1 MGLHLVG
8 ITSTAIMLSKILAL
22 AIFMASTQA
31 MTLKITP
38 KVNVDIKECMA
49 GTSDWF
55 GDYRLDVTPMPIE
68 VAAGKDITLDG
79 EITIK
84 RIIEEGSTLALKL
97 VGEVPVIGKI
107 PIPCLEI
114 NPDLH
119 LGSCTYDIGG
129 DLLPLLE
136 STGKCSDFLPEGQAC
151 SLPLNPGQYAGGD
164 SITVTLPEIPDIL
177 IPILSPL
184 KAIDVQVTGI
194 KADGTEVACLAT
206 VADITVG

>member
-1 MGLHLVG
+1 
-8 ITSTAIMLSKILAL
+8 
-22 AIFMASTQA
+22 MASTQA

-84 RIIEEGSTLALKL
+84 QIIEEGSTLALKL

-107 PIPCLEI
+107 PIPCLEVQLQSYIHKTTQYLLNSTTCSKI
-114 NPDLH
+114 NLNFRSTLTCILDPVLMTLEVIFCH
-119 LGSCTYDIGG
+119 SWKALVGALNSCQKDK
-129 DLLPLLE
+129 LVH
-136 STGKCSDFLPEGQAC
+136 FH
-151 SLPLNPGQYAGGD
+151 
-164 SITVTLPEIPDIL
+164 
-177 IPILSPL
+177 
-184 KAIDVQVTGI
+184 
-194 KADGTEVACLAT
+194 
-206 VADITVG
+206 

>member
-1 MGLHLVG
+1 
-8 ITSTAIMLSKILAL
+8 
-22 AIFMASTQA
+22 

-38 KVNVDIKECMA
+38 KVNVDIKECMD

-84 RIIEEGSTLALKL
+84 QIIEEGSTLALKL

-136 STGKCSDFLPEGQAC
+136 STGQCSDFLPEGQAC
-151 SLPLNPGQYAGGD
+151 SLPLNPGQYAAGPA
-164 SITVTLPEIPDIL
+164 ITVTLPEIPDIL

-184 KAIDVQVTGI
+184 KAIDVEVTGM
-194 KADGTEVACLAT
+194 KADGTAVACLAT
-206 VADITVG
+206 VADITV